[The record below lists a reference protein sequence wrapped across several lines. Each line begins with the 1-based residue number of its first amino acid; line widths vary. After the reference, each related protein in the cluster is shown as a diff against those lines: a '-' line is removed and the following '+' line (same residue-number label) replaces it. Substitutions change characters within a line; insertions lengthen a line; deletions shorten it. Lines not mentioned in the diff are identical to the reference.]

1 MNFLKNLFDEGRQ
14 ELRKIEKIADQ
25 VMALDQQMAQKSDE
39 ELQAMT
45 QLFKER
51 YANGET
57 LEQLLPEAFA
67 VVREAAVRVLGMKPY
82 YVQVIGG
89 ITLHRG
95 DIAEMRTGEGKT
107 LTSTM
112 PAYLNALT
120 GKGVH
125 IVTVNEYLA
134 HRDATEMGQLHQ
146 WLGLSV
152 GLNVNALTPE
162 QKQAAYA
169 CDITY
174 STNNELGFDYLRDNM
189 VLYKENKSQRPLHY
203 AIIDE
208 VDSILID
215 EARTP
220 LIISGG
226 QKNTANL
233 YRYADMFAKML
244 KAEQDY
250 EVDVEAKSIQLTEN
264 GISRAEEI
272 FKLEN
277 LFDIKHTELVHRIQ
291 QALKANYTMH
301 NDVDYVV
308 ANDEILIV
316 DQFTGRIMQG
326 RQFSEGLH
334 QALEAK
340 EGVSIKE
347 ETTTLATVTFQ
358 NFFRLYEKISGMT
371 GTAKTEEEEFRN
383 IYNMRVI
390 AIPTNKPVIRIDAPD
405 LVYANIE
412 AKYQA
417 IVDEVKERHAT
428 GQPILIGTVA
438 IETSELLSKAFQK
451 AGIRHEVLNA
461 KNHEREAEIVMLAG
475 QKGAVTIATNMAGR
489 GTDIKLGE
497 GVSELGGLAIIG
509 SERHESR
516 RIDNQLRGRSGRQGD
531 KGYTRFYISLE
542 DELMI
547 RFGGDRIKGMMQN
560 LGLGSEPIESKML
573 TRQVE
578 SAQKRVEGV
587 NYDIRKSLL
596 QYDEV
601 LRQQREIMY
610 AQRDEILF
618 SDDVTN
624 LVHTM
629 FNVAAETLVQRHL
642 NPEVR
647 EHTEK
652 SYRALVDEVNLQFT
666 GQQTLVFEQISGKTY
681 EEAIELVHDT
691 LVTVYEHKH
700 ELADPQA
707 WKEFQKV
714 ISLRVVDQNWMAHID
729 AMSHLRDGIHFR
741 AYAQQDPLRAYEEEG
756 FQMFANLNHRIAV
769 EISMYIIRAEI
780 VDNLKRQEV
789 VKGQAVSPKSDT
801 NLKAQPKR
809 NDNKVGRNEP
819 CPCGSGK
826 KSKDCCNR

>member
-1 MNFLKNLFDEGRQ
+1 MKFLKKLFDESHQ

-25 VMALDQQMAQKSDE
+25 VMTFEEQMSQMSDE
-39 ELQAMT
+39 QLQAMT
-45 QLFKER
+45 PAFKQR

-57 LEQLLPEAFA
+57 LDQLLPEAFA
-67 VVREAAVRVLGMKPY
+67 VVREAAHRVLGMKPY

-89 ITLHRG
+89 VTLHRG
-95 DIAEMRTGEGKT
+95 DIAEMKTGEGKT

-134 HRDATEMGQLHQ
+134 HRDASEMGQLHN

-152 GLNVNALTPE
+152 GLNVNSLTPE
-162 QKQAAYA
+162 QKQTAYN

-208 VDSILID
+208 VDSILVD

-244 KAEQDY
+244 KQEQDY
-250 EVDVEAKSIQLTEN
+250 EIDVEAKSIQLTEN
-264 GISRAEEI
+264 GITRAEEI

-308 ANDEILIV
+308 AEDEILIV
-316 DQFTGRIMQG
+316 DQFTGRIMQE

-390 AIPTNKPVIRIDAPD
+390 AIPTNRPIARIDAAD

-412 AKYQA
+412 AKYKA
-417 IVDEVKERHAT
+417 IVEEVKERHST

-438 IETSELLSKAFQK
+438 IETSEMLSKAFQK
-451 AGIRHEVLNA
+451 AGIKHEVLNA

-475 QKGAVTIATNMAGR
+475 QQGAVTIATNMAGR

-516 RIDNQLRGRSGRQGD
+516 RIDNQLRGRAGRQGD
-531 KGYTRFYISLE
+531 AGYTRFYISLE

-547 RFGGDRIKGMMQN
+547 RFGGDRIKGMMQT
-560 LGLGSEPIESKML
+560 LGLGDEPIESKML

-610 AQRDEILF
+610 AQRDEILYA
-618 SDDVTN
+618 DDVSD
-624 LVHTM
+624 LVQNM
-629 FNVAAETLVQRHL
+629 FTLAAQTLVSRHIH
-642 NPEVR
+642 PELR
-647 EHTEK
+647 EYATK
-652 SYRALVDEVNLQFT
+652 SYQALIDEVNVQFT
-666 GQQTLVFEQISGKTY
+666 GQKVLTLADVESKTY
-681 EEAIELVHDT
+681 DELVD
-691 LVTVYEHKH
+691 LVHNSLVQVYELKH
-700 ELADPQA
+700 ELADEQA

-756 FQMFANLNHRIAV
+756 FQMFESLNHRIAV

-789 VKGQAVSPKSDT
+789 VKGHAISPKADT

-809 NDNKVGRNEP
+809 NDQKVGRNEQ

-826 KSKDCCNR
+826 KAKDCCYR